1 MRWQTKSRN
10 NFARQMALLAVLTW
24 SIGGAMGA
32 GPEQNLIQEATE
44 LLHPKTG
51 PAIEDDE
58 LERRLAAYQKQ
69 PTIANRDSLNGW
81 LNARQ
86 NLSKPADLSAA
97 STAGTVKSIKS
108 NPLFRDAGDAQDS
121 NWIQTI
127 FNRLGR
133 PKMPRLNAPEGNLS
147 GFSLPSFITP
157 LMWTL
162 LAGLVAFFAY
172 QVAMHV
178 QIKQRIRR
186 KSGGLLEDNEPV
198 RSQSEW
204 LTLADQHEAAG
215 EYRLA
220 VRCLYIAML
229 LSFDEY
235 RVARFDRRQT
245 NWEHLARIEASPLYS
260 AEIGFRELTQRF
272 DRIWYGHQS
281 IGLGDVAEFRAAF
294 SNINARGPGMPT

>member
-1 MRWQTKSRN
+1 MRWQTKSRH

-24 SIGGAMGA
+24 SIGGAMAA

-51 PAIEDDE
+51 PAIADDE

-162 LAGLVAFFAY
+162 LAGLV
-172 QVAMHV
+172 
-178 QIKQRIRR
+178 R
-186 KSGGLLEDNEPV
+186 KSEN
-198 RSQSEW
+198 S
-204 LTLADQHEAAG
+204 TLPD
-215 EYRLA
+215 
-220 VRCLYIAML
+220 
-229 LSFDEY
+229 
-235 RVARFDRRQT
+235 
-245 NWEHLARIEASPLYS
+245 
-260 AEIGFRELTQRF
+260 
-272 DRIWYGHQS
+272 
-281 IGLGDVAEFRAAF
+281 DVP
-294 SNINARGPGMPT
+294 S